1 MRQLVYSVATSL
13 DGFIAGP
20 KGEYDWIVQDPTI
33 DFGEIFRQFDTIV
46 MGRNSYEFMLREGR
60 SPKELG
66 MKVFVASTTLD
77 QARHR
82 DVTIVG
88 SSLSETVTELKR
100 ASGKDIWLF
109 GGGTIFR
116 SLLDA
121 GLVDRVE
128 VSIIPVLLGGGIPLV
143 PQGRRWPLQ
152 FKDSRTF
159 PSGIVS
165 LTYVSDPEPATL
177 MRSSKKAEAAA
188 SALSISEID
197 QPIRSG
203 TRRRCRRAHSSA
215 YAARSPAGRESA

>member
-20 KGEYDWIVQDPTI
+20 KGEFDWIIQDPTM
-33 DFGEIFRQFDTIV
+33 DFGEIFRQFDTAL
-46 MGRNSYEFMLREGR
+46 MGRGCYEFMLREGR

-77 QARHR
+77 HAQHR

-88 SSLSETVTELKR
+88 SDLAATVTELKR

-143 PQGRRWPLQ
+143 PARTSLAAAVQGLADISQRHRLAHLRRRAPNRNSEQ
-152 FKDSRTF
+152 
-159 PSGIVS
+159 
-165 LTYVSDPEPATL
+165 
-177 MRSSKKAEAAA
+177 SKKGG
-188 SALSISEID
+188 SR
-197 QPIRSG
+197 QPPPFR
-203 TRRRCRRAHSSA
+203 T
-215 YAARSPAGRESA
+215 Y